1 MIKYIQTLEKM
12 RNGRTQ
18 SILQSPNGLML
29 PSMQAI
35 KSSDSHVLVPG
46 RNIISFDI
54 PPQKPGSYVLGALTG
69 QIGKLSF
76 RSHGF
81 SQDGPVETDEFMSF
95 EKPTRPVL
103 KVIAKMS

>member
-1 MIKYIQTLEKM
+1 M
-12 RNGRTQ
+12 RNDRTQ

-81 SQDGPVETDEFMSF
+81 SQDGPVETDEFISF

>member
-1 MIKYIQTLEKM
+1 
-12 RNGRTQ
+12 
-18 SILQSPNGLML
+18 
-29 PSMQAI
+29 MQEI
-35 KSSDSHVLVPG
+35 KSSDSHVLIPG

-103 KVIAKMS
+103 KVIAVIKLPIRYASYTFKTKAGNSFLVLSEHG

>member
-1 MIKYIQTLEKM
+1 
-12 RNGRTQ
+12 
-18 SILQSPNGLML
+18 
-29 PSMQAI
+29 MQAI
-35 KSSDSHVLVPG
+35 KSSDARVLVPG
-46 RNIISFDI
+46 RNIITFDI

-81 SQDGPVETDEFMSF
+81 SQDGPVDTDEFMSF

-103 KVIAKMS
+103 KVMTLTLTGVSQKFSHY

>member
-1 MIKYIQTLEKM
+1 MFPCQYV
-12 RNGRTQ
+12 
-18 SILQSPNGLML
+18 
-29 PSMQAI
+29 MQAI
-35 KSSDSHVLVPG
+35 KSSDARVLVPG
-46 RNIISFDI
+46 RNIITFDI

-81 SQDGPVETDEFMSF
+81 SQDGPVDTDEFMSF

-103 KVIAKMS
+103 KVMTLTLTGVSQKFSHY

>member
-1 MIKYIQTLEKM
+1 
-12 RNGRTQ
+12 
-18 SILQSPNGLML
+18 
-29 PSMQAI
+29 MQAI
-35 KSSDSHVLVPG
+35 KSSDARVLVPG
-46 RNIISFDI
+46 RNIITFDI

-81 SQDGPVETDEFMSF
+81 SQDGPVDTDEFMSF

-103 KVIAKMS
+103 KVLTLTLTGVSQKFSHY